1 MITLQEKIEQ
11 LLKTYAEAWSQGL
24 QIIAS
29 YRYGNIG
36 TYHIL
41 EGKDNHIRSVDFD
54 FQENRVEF
62 DGMDGRSFNIPE
74 DWDELRKYLKELVKP
89 YTEPEDA

>member
-1 MITLQEKIEQ
+1 MITLQEKVEQ
-11 LLKTYAEAWSQGL
+11 LLKTYAKSRHRGL

-29 YRYGNIG
+29 HRYSNIG

-41 EGKDNHIRSVDFD
+41 DVEDNHIRSVDFD

-89 YTEPEDA
+89 EE